1 MVEKREL
8 LFEAKHCYRTI
19 RIYLPP
25 SYQIS
30 QERYPVIYMFDGQYL
45 FDDVKTSE
53 HVMCLDNFLDK
64 YDQSFIVIG
73 IDSPDESSC
82 RLAEY
87 CPYDVENSHYQM
99 IHGYG
104 QTLMEFIVHTVKPY
118 IDTHYRTL
126 SLRKYTMISG
136 FSMGGL
142 MALYAVIS
150 YHTYFSKAACLS
162 SSIGICLEALKDEIN
177 QHDSFKD
184 TRLFFELG
192 Q

>member
-64 YDQSFIVIG
+64 YDQSFMKV
-73 IDSPDESSC
+73 
-82 RLAEY
+82 LVA
-87 CPYDVENSHYQM
+87 
-99 IHGYG
+99 
-104 QTLMEFIVHTVKPY
+104 
-118 IDTHYRTL
+118 
-126 SLRKYTMISG
+126 
-136 FSMGGL
+136 
-142 MALYAVIS
+142 
-150 YHTYFSKAACLS
+150 
-162 SSIGICLEALKDEIN
+162 
-177 QHDSFKD
+177 
-184 TRLFFELG
+184 
-192 Q
+192 